1 MTKILIAG
9 YYGFGNI
16 GDEAILESVINKL
29 STKLDNIEIEV
40 LSAKPNKTLDKYDI
54 PCIDRRSFPQVLKA
68 IKKCDLLVI
77 GGGSLL
83 QDITSK
89 KSIYYYLAIIYM
101 GLAFNKKIMMY
112 SQGIGP
118 IHRRMNRSL
127 TSQLLNRVD
136 FITVRDNNS
145 KKQLVNMGVTDSKIA
160 VAADPVIGLMKTG
173 KDVGLDILRKHQK
186 NFDENKPTIGIAF
199 RYWNNNEEKIN
210 KILVNATN
218 RLFDLL
224 EANIVFIPFHHSED
238 IKVLRA
244 IEPRIQGKGILIKE
258 KYGVQ
263 EMLSIMENM
272 DLLVGVRLHSL
283 IFSAVAQIPMIAIS
297 YDPKVEYFMKSLG
310 LKAFSR
316 IEDLEEE
323 ALVAEV
329 MKVWQN
335 REELSQNINS
345 NVEKVRE
352 RLKINEETIERII
365 DNYSDVR

>member
-29 STKLDNIEIEV
+29 SSKLGDIEIEV
-40 LSAKPNKTLDKYDI
+40 LSAKPNKTLDKYNI
-54 PCIDRRSFPQVLKA
+54 PCIDRRSFPQVVKA

-83 QDITSK
+83 QDVTSK

-101 GLAFNKKIMMY
+101 GLAFKKKIMMY

-118 IHRRMNRSL
+118 IHRNINRGL
-127 TSQLLNRVD
+127 TSWLLSKVD
-136 FITVRDNNS
+136 FITVRDKNS
-145 KKQLVNMGVTDSKIA
+145 RKELIKMGVTENKIA
-160 VAADPVIGLMKTG
+160 VAADPVIGLKKTG
-173 KDVGLDILRKHQK
+173 KEIGLEILKKHQK
-186 NFDENKPTIGIAF
+186 NFDESKSTIGLAF

-210 KILVNATN
+210 EILVNTTN
-218 RLFDLL
+218 RLSDLL
-224 EANIVFIPFHHSED
+224 DVNIVFIPFHHSED

-244 IEPRIQGKGILIKE
+244 IEPKMQNKVVLVKE

-263 EMLSIMENM
+263 EMLSIMENL

-283 IFSAVAQIPMIAIS
+283 IFAAVAQIPMIAIS

-310 LKAFSR
+310 LTSFSR

-323 ALVAEV
+323 ALIAEV
-329 MKVWQN
+329 ADVWQN
-335 REELSQNINS
+335 REELSQTIMN

-352 RLKINEETIERII
+352 RLKINEEKIERLIS
-365 DNYSDVR
+365 NNSDKP